1 MVRVPGDTD
10 DPDDIMDD
18 PPVWPFS
25 IVILHGAIVGA
36 LLAWVVGWVWSEFV
50 WWHWGTRGPVR
61 AQPRQRRRLAP
72 LGRCRASTSALFAVT
87 MRGLSAIASGSAS
100 GRSTAVLGRLPW

>member
-36 LLAWVVGWVWSEFV
+36 LLAWVVGWV
-50 WWHWGTRGPVR
+50 
-61 AQPRQRRRLAP
+61 
-72 LGRCRASTSALFAVT
+72 
-87 MRGLSAIASGSAS
+87 
-100 GRSTAVLGRLPW
+100 

>member
-10 DPDDIMDD
+10 DPDDIVDD

-36 LLAWVVGWVWSEFV
+36 LLAWVVGCSLSNLRYFLGHTAGAGDQIQGVSFSC
-50 WWHWGTRGPVR
+50 GT
-61 AQPRQRRRLAP
+61 A
-72 LGRCRASTSALFAVT
+72 FEW
-87 MRGLSAIASGSAS
+87 LSATAMPFSAVWKPLS
-100 GRSTAVLGRLPW
+100 RQS

>member
-18 PPVWPFS
+18 PPVWAFS

-36 LLAWVVGWVWSEFV
+36 LLAWIVGWV
-50 WWHWGTRGPVR
+50 
-61 AQPRQRRRLAP
+61 
-72 LGRCRASTSALFAVT
+72 
-87 MRGLSAIASGSAS
+87 
-100 GRSTAVLGRLPW
+100 